1 MSSGI
6 AAEALDHVDFKRVFD
21 ALIRN
26 LFLKNRDSDTDVT
39 IDIESIRRATW
50 LASLGSLGDESQ
62 KSIANAFGSL
72 LYLYDPSNELYL
84 KTCYILQS
92 RSGNL
97 VSSKHLNG
105 LYKENQKLH
114 NFGTTLDFELATHRF
129 ELGKDFDGKTIFFT
143 HYQKSLWEKLES
155 GVNIAV
161 SAPTSSGKS

>member
-97 VSSKHLNG
+97 
-105 LYKENQKLH
+105 
-114 NFGTTLDFELATHRF
+114 
-129 ELGKDFDGKTIFFT
+129 
-143 HYQKSLWEKLES
+143 
-155 GVNIAV
+155 
-161 SAPTSSGKS
+161 